1 VLRSRLWLRRP
12 VEDVEDGALQV
23 AMRNL
28 VVGDDSQLLRLCLKD
43 VDEEAFEELIPE
55 RVAIR
60 RDEVLSELF
69 SVELCS

>member
-1 VLRSRLWLRRP
+1 
-12 VEDVEDGALQV
+12 
-23 AMRNL
+23 MRNL

>member
-55 RVAIR
+55 RFAIR

-69 SVELCS
+69 SVELRS

>member
-1 VLRSRLWLRRP
+1 
-12 VEDVEDGALQV
+12 VEDCALQV

-69 SVELCS
+69 SVELRS

>member
-12 VEDVEDGALQV
+12 VEDVEDCALQV

>member
-1 VLRSRLWLRRP
+1 
-12 VEDVEDGALQV
+12 VEDVEDCALQV

-43 VDEEAFEELIPE
+43 VDEEAFEELILE